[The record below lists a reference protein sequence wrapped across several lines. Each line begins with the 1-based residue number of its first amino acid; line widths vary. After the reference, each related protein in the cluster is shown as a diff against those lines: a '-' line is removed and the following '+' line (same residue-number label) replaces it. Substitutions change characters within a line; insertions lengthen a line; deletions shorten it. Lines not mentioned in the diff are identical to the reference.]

1 MRNKSKPTLRDVAKQ
16 AGVSHQTVSRVI
28 NQHERVSP
36 ETRARVTDAI
46 AKLGFSPNAIARS
59 MAQGRAQTLA
69 CLSPNLTDYTFASII
84 EGAEAEGRQ
93 LNYFLLS
100 SSVKDGE
107 QFQSIAADL
116 VASRRVDGILVIN
129 PFADDRHL
137 YLPKAFP
144 LTFVGTHV
152 RAEKISSVGLD
163 DESAANAATQHL
175 LDCGHRQ
182 IAMVSGPHAED
193 CVQDRR
199 AGYEAALRAAGLE
212 PNPAWVYEG
221 DWSASSGYQALTQLL
236 RSNGRPTAV
245 FAQND
250 RMAIGLLRAARDAG
264 LNVPEQLAVIGFD
277 DMPLS
282 AYFDPPLTTM
292 RQDMEAI
299 GREAVRLLIHAV
311 QEPDTPPEHLRFPS
325 QLVVRQST
333 RLS

>member
-1 MRNKSKPTLRDVAKQ
+1 MKNKSKPTLRDVAKH

-28 NQHERVSP
+28 NGHERVSP

-84 EGAEAEGRQ
+84 EGAEAEARQ
-93 LNYFLLS
+93 LGYFLLS
-100 SSVKDGE
+100 SSVKDGR
-107 QFQSIAADL
+107 QFQAIAEEL
-116 VASRRVDGILVIN
+116 VSSRRVDGILVIN

-137 YLPKAFP
+137 YLPKNFP

-163 DESAANAATQHL
+163 DESAAHAATQYL

-182 IAMVSGPHAED
+182 IALVSGPQVED
-193 CVQDRR
+193 CVQDRQ
-199 AGYEAALRAAGLE
+199 AGYDAALRAAGLE

-299 GREAVRLLIHAV
+299 GRQAVRLLVHAV
-311 QEPDTPPEHLRFPS
+311 QEPDAPPQHLRFSS

-333 RLS
+333 RLP